1 MLSYAQ
7 SARRW
12 IEPLLMLRVGGEV
25 AIRFLTPT
33 TDPAAELGIVPS
45 PPDSFVD
52 YVAPSSHARELAVE
66 ELATTSGM
74 LRQGAREVLLGE
86 EFAQAVAAAQ
96 GLESSQ
102 EMFEAAAGVL
112 FGGAICRIAGFKPMQ
127 CGAEIY
133 AWQLLCDAP
142 LPAS

>member
-1 MLSYAQ
+1 MLNYAQ

-12 IEPLLMLRVGGEV
+12 VEPLLMLRVGGEV

-52 YVAPSSHARELAVE
+52 YVAPSSYARELAVE

-74 LRQGAREVLLGE
+74 LRQGAREMLLSE
-86 EFAQAVAAAQ
+86 AFAQSVAASQ
-96 GLESSQ
+96 GLQNSQ
-102 EMFEAAAGVL
+102 EVFEGAAGLV
-112 FGGAICRIAGFKPMQ
+112 FGGTICRIAGFKPMQ